1 MCSFQ
6 KVNGLRIIIYSRRLI
21 VFPISIIDMQE
32 KKIDYRPAILIFLM
46 ITGLLVLLL
55 LNRNRSYNKSV
66 KQVPIEVG
74 LPAPDFTFPG
84 INGKMVS
91 LSDYRGKVVLVNI
104 WAIWCPPCVDEMP
117 SMEKLY
123 QKFKGENFEI
133 LAVSIDSLGLK
144 AVTPFMKK
152 HKLTFPAL
160 IDSAGTIRISY
171 RTTGVPESFIIDKD
185 GILVKKII
193 GPRDWAH
200 PDILRFFHDLIQ
212 RPRPGE

>member
-1 MCSFQ
+1 
-6 KVNGLRIIIYSRRLI
+6 
-21 VFPISIIDMQE
+21 MQE
-32 KKIDYRPAILIFLM
+32 KKIDYRAAILVFLT

-55 LNRNRSYNKSV
+55 LNRNRSYYKSV
-66 KQVPIEVG
+66 KQVRIEVG

-91 LSDYRGKVVLVNI
+91 LSDYRGKVVQVKI
-104 WAIWCPPCVDEMP
+104 WATWCPPCVDEMP

-123 QKFKGENFEI
+123 QKLKGENFEI

-144 AVTPFMKK
+144 AVASFMKK

-160 IDSAGTIRISY
+160 IDPEGTIRISY
-171 RTTGVPESFIIDKD
+171 KTTGVPESFIIDKD

-193 GPRDWAH
+193 GPLHWAH
-200 PDILRFFHDLIQ
+200 PEILRFFHDLIQ
-212 RPRPGE
+212 KPWPRE

>member
-1 MCSFQ
+1 
-6 KVNGLRIIIYSRRLI
+6 
-21 VFPISIIDMQE
+21 MQE
-32 KKIDYRPAILIFLM
+32 KKIDYRASILIFLM
-46 ITGLLVLLL
+46 ITGLLILLL
-55 LNRNRSYNKSV
+55 LNRNRSNYKSV
-66 KQVPIEVG
+66 EQVPIEVG

-104 WAIWCPPCVDEMP
+104 WATWCPPCVDEMP

-123 QKFKGENFEI
+123 QKLKGENFEI

-144 AVTPFMKK
+144 AVVPFMKK

-160 IDSAGTIRISY
+160 IDSTGTIGIAY
-171 RTTGVPESFIIDKD
+171 GNTGIPASFIIDKD
-185 GILVKKII
+185 GILVQKII
-193 GPRDWAH
+193 GPQDWAH

-212 RPRPGE
+212 RPWPRE